1 MAAQPKR
8 VEVMLYNKAEQQ
20 QLVLLEAGSR
30 RSFSLFSS
38 RPAKSY
44 PLMFITIKHRTKI
57 NRKEELLA
65 ASKLLEAVEQDG
77 RQQ

>member
-8 VEVMLYNKAEQQ
+8 VEVMLYNKAEQE
-20 QLVLLEAGSR
+20 LVLLEAGSR

-44 PLMFITIKHRTKI
+44 PLMFMTIKHRTKI

-65 ASKLLEAVEQDG
+65 ASKLEAVEKDG